1 MQLDWYW
8 TIQTVKSEE
17 YQNLGQEWLVYPFPV
32 GTSNRV
38 QTIVN
43 VGCVSETSDNPE
55 LAYELLKF
63 MTFGEDGWK
72 SRYEWYK
79 SSNNLPASVPIV
91 EDDSILDLDKELT
104 PGVDYAAV
112 YDSIDRSVAD
122 IKKWVPGFT
131 EYNSWMGSQDLW
143 TQLRQSALKVED
155 VSDQMEQK
163 LNYYYTECM
172 NKIKARG

>member
-1 MQLDWYW
+1 M
-8 TIQTVKSEE
+8 S
-17 YQNLGQEWLVYPFPV
+17 
-32 GTSNRV
+32 
-38 QTIVN
+38 
-43 VGCVSETSDNPE
+43 
-55 LAYELLKF
+55 
-63 MTFGEDGWK
+63 FGEDGGK
-72 SRYEWYK
+72 SRYEWDK

-91 EDDSILDLDKELT
+91 EDDSILDLVKELT
-104 PGVDYAAV
+104 PGDDYAAV

-143 TQLRQSALKVED
+143 TQMRQSALKVED